1 MYSKKAKIHVMAARY
16 GVGVHARDIW
26 DEHPAIRQMT
36 EKAFTRFGF
45 LSLDSDRNILVAEAI
60 RDGVSA
66 YNCASRSDAKPSPA
80 AHYLHAFFLRL
91 SNALDHEIHVGGA
104 RWQPLTMNLNDMVG
118 GETVVSADPK
128 KWKHKEMTSLKAILL
143 SFMDE
148 ESSVVVC
155 KVKTSRNDYSKAFK

>member
-1 MYSKKAKIHVMAARY
+1 MHSKKAKIHGLAARY

-26 DEHPAIRQMT
+26 DEHPTTRQFT
-36 EKAFTRFGF
+36 EKAFNRFGF
-45 LSLDSDRNILVAEAI
+45 LSLDANKNILVAEAI

-66 YNCASRSDAKPSPA
+66 YNSASKANAKPGPA
-80 AHYLHAFFLRL
+80 VYYLHAFFLRL
-91 SNALDHEIHVGGA
+91 SKALDHEIYVGGS

-118 GETVVSADPK
+118 GETVVSPESK

-148 ESSVVVC
+148 EASVVITG
-155 KVKTSRNDYSKAFK
+155 VKAIRTESLRVVK